1 MMKRSIPFVTMA
13 CMLIALVVGLSLTS
27 ERAAGAERMLTEAF
41 AAAVYGSAENAQSLA
56 LLLEKAVVSSDPQQ
70 IVTLLAQASHKASDL
85 ARDIVFLPLSHEAMA
100 PTVAFLHQVS
110 EDVLSA
116 AGDAAAGALPDT
128 QTLSTLTRHRA
139 LCMQLASHLAL
150 AQKEAAS
157 SGFALPLDSVF
168 YEAPSPGERP
178 LEAVQDGDG
187 AIDYP
192 APTHAVPSPKGLT
205 GDAITAA
212 QALDIARA
220 FVGEDRFVSASSA
233 PNTSG
238 MIPAFG
244 VTVMT
249 DGLQLNLEVTVTGGK
264 ILWMMPETASFAQML
279 SVEACTASAARF
291 LRERGFGDMQL
302 IASQLYDGL
311 CVATYAAVQEGVM
324 LYPDIIRVQVRM
336 DTGEV
341 VGFEAHQYW
350 MNHVERA
357 LAEPA
362 VSESEAR
369 AGLSEDVT
377 AEEGQLCLI
386 PWRQTERLCWS
397 FRVTHGGTAYMV
409 FVDAFTG
416 RELEVVKI
424 IEQIDGT
431 LTA

>member
-1 MMKRSIPFVTMA
+1 MKRSIPFVAMA
-13 CMLIALVVGLSLTS
+13 CVLIALVVGLSLTS
-27 ERAAGAERMLTEAF
+27 DRAASAERMLTEAF
-41 AAAVYGSAENAQSLA
+41 ASAVYGSAENAQSLA
-56 LLLEKAVVSSDPQQ
+56 LLLEKAVVSSDPRQV
-70 IVTLLAQASHKASDL
+70 VTLLAQASHKAGDL

-100 PTVAFLHQVS
+100 PTVAFLHQIA
-110 EDVLSA
+110 EDALTV
-116 AGDAAAGALPDT
+116 AGDAAAGTLPDT
-128 QTLSTLTRHRA
+128 QTLSKLTRHRA

-168 YEAPSPGERP
+168 YEAPSAGERP
-178 LEAVQDGDG
+178 LEAVHEGDG

-192 APTHAVPSPKGLT
+192 APANAAASPKGLT
-205 GDAITAA
+205 GDTVTAA
-212 QALDIARA
+212 QALDIARS

-238 MIPAFG
+238 AIPAFG

-249 DGLQLNLEVTVTGGK
+249 DGLQLNLDVTVTGGK
-264 ILWMMPETASFAQML
+264 ILWMMPETASFPQML
-279 SVEACTASAARF
+279 PAEACTAASARF

-302 IASQLYDGL
+302 IATQVYDGL
-311 CVATYAAVQEGVM
+311 CVATYAAVQEGVV

-350 MNHVERA
+350 MNHIERT
-357 LAEPA
+357 LAEPSL
-362 VSESEAR
+362 SESEAR
-369 AGLSEDVT
+369 AGLSEAVT
-377 AEEGQLCLI
+377 AAKGELCLI

-416 RELEVVKI
+416 HELEVVKI
-424 IEQIDGT
+424 IEQQDGT
-431 LTA
+431 LAA